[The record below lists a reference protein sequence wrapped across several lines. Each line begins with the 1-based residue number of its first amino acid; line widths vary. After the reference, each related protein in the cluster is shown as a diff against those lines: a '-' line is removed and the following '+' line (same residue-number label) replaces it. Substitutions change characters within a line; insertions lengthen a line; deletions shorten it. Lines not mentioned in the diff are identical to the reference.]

1 MNPAEE
7 VSYL

>member
-7 VSYL
+7 

>member
-7 VSYL
+7 D